1 MRHKISGRKLGRTTS
16 ERKALFKNMANSLI
30 THEQIVSTLPKA
42 KELRSYA
49 DKLITLAKKGTLS
62 HRRQAFSLLR
72 DETTVAKL
80 FSTLG
85 QRYKERDGGYTR
97 VLKYGFRN
105 GDNAPM
111 AIIELVERDVSAKG
125 ALDRVRMVQEASK

>member
-30 THEQIVSTLPKA
+30 NHEQIVSTLPKA

-49 DKLITLAKKGTLS
+49 DKLITLAKKGTLA
-62 HRRQAFSLLR
+62 HRRQAFALLR
-72 DETTVAKL
+72 DESTVAKL

-85 QRYKERDGGYTR
+85 ERYKERNGGYTR
-97 VLKYGFRN
+97 VLKYGFRK

-111 AIIELVERDVSAKG
+111 AIIEFVERDLNSKG
-125 ALDRVRMVQEASK
+125 AIDRTRAVQEATK